1 MQSSLKNQ
9 GYLKDVLSS
18 SDTAELNAVYQR
30 MVDGGADFDFRI
42 DLKKFD
48 EEKSE
53 LSFEKQKKFLLK
65 VIDKNQLYY
74 QYSEIED
81 EDVRELVS
89 ESDLRFNQE
98 FYGE

>member
-1 MQSSLKNQ
+1 
-9 GYLKDVLSS
+9 
-18 SDTAELNAVYQR
+18 

-53 LSFEKQKKFLLK
+53 LSFEKQKEFLLK